1 MDLVALIQGR
11 INFIRRF
18 YEKAAR
24 PFETT
29 KHQIEKRKGRYQHN
43 PSGYDPQDCEPP
55 YLDDWFE
62 ADVALNV
69 VGQSCLCLTQISFR
83 DFLHGFVEQ
92 RGCARPNTKKN
103 WFRKYKEFFRE
114 RYTIDW
120 DKGPVDLAVLE
131 DMCLTRNGIQHTQHH
146 GRFYNL
152 ERKQTSEHRNR
163 FPDSIFADDLDKRL
177 FPSEKT
183 SEPYRIKVT
192 RDNLWVVLDAV
203 EKFCAFLMEQN
214 HS

>member
-1 MDLVALIQGR
+1 
-11 INFIRRF
+11 
-18 YEKAAR
+18 
-24 PFETT
+24 
-29 KHQIEKRKGRYQHN
+29 
-43 PSGYDPQDCEPP
+43 
-55 YLDDWFE
+55 
-62 ADVALNV
+62 
-69 VGQSCLCLTQISFR
+69 
-83 DFLHGFVEQ
+83 
-92 RGCARPNTKKN
+92 
-103 WFRKYKEFFRE
+103 
-114 RYTIDW
+114 
-120 DKGPVDLAVLE
+120 
-131 DMCLTRNGIQHTQHH
+131 MCLTRNGIQHTQHH